1 MSIAESVMLPIA
13 GVIFTYVVVTD
24 LIQMQM
30 AQNNMHEHTTWDIYK
45 WIFKTAIGALFIS
58 NSFTISAALI
68 EVGAEIVT
76 KVIPIANAAAANGP
90 TITTGSSLMDLN
102 VWDLLS
108 LNFTL
113 MLTSVIYWGGKII
126 IQLFLVARFF
136 EIYLYLMVAPIP
148 FSTLTNQQLSQT
160 GLNYIKNVIALALQ
174 AVIIL
179 ISFAIY
185 TALSTSYTLNVVID
199 PAKKSWASIL
209 EGITLI
215 LVLVVMVWRS
225 RSVAQSIVGSH

>member
-45 WIFKTAIGALFIS
+45 WIFKTAIGALLIS

-76 KVIPIANAAAANGP
+76 KVIPIANTANANGP
-90 TITTGSSLMDLN
+90 TITTNSDLMDLE

-113 MLTSVIYWGGKII
+113 VLTRFIYWLGKFV
-126 IQLFLVARFF
+126 IQVFLVARFF
-136 EIYLYLMVAPIP
+136 EIYLYLMVSPIP

-160 GLNYIKNVIALALQ
+160 GLNYIKNVISLALQ

-179 ISFAIY
+179 VSFAIY
-185 TALSTSYTLNVVID
+185 TALSTSYTLNLTIGNFGI
-199 PAKKSWASIL
+199 SFL
-209 EGITLI
+209 ESVTLI
-215 LVLVVMVWRS
+215 IVLVVMIWRS

>member
-1 MSIAESVMLPIA
+1 MIPIA

-45 WIFKTAIGALFIS
+45 WIFKTAIGALLIS

-76 KVIPIANAAAANGP
+76 KVIPIANTANANGP
-90 TITTGSSLMDLN
+90 TITTNSNLMDLN

-113 MLTSVIYWGGKII
+113 VLTTVIYWLGKFV
-126 IQLFLVARFF
+126 IQVFLVARFF
-136 EIYLYLMVAPIP
+136 EIYLYLMVSPMP

-179 ISFAIY
+179 VSFAIY
-185 TALSTSYTLNVVID
+185 TALSTSYTLNLAID
-199 PAKKSWASIL
+199 PNEDFVSSIL
-209 EGITLI
+209 ESVTLI

>member
-1 MSIAESVMLPIA
+1 MSIAESVMIPIA

-45 WIFKTAIGALFIS
+45 WIFKTAIGALLIS

-76 KVIPIANAAAANGP
+76 KVIPIANTANANGP
-90 TITTGSSLMDLN
+90 TITTNSNLMDLN

-113 MLTSVIYWGGKII
+113 VLTTVIYWLGKFV
-126 IQLFLVARFF
+126 IQVFLVARFF
-136 EIYLYLMVAPIP
+136 EIYLYLMVSPMP

-179 ISFAIY
+179 VSFAIY
-185 TALSTSYTLNVVID
+185 TALSTSYTLNLAID
-199 PAKKSWASIL
+199 PNEDFVISIL
-209 EGITLI
+209 ESVTLI

>member
-1 MSIAESVMLPIA
+1 MLPIA

-45 WIFKTAIGALFIS
+45 WIFKTAIGALLIS

-76 KVIPIANAAAANGP
+76 KVIPIANTANANGP
-90 TITTGSSLMDLN
+90 TITTNSNLMDLN

-113 MLTSVIYWGGKII
+113 VLTTVIYWLGKFV
-126 IQLFLVARFF
+126 IQVFLVARFF
-136 EIYLYLMVAPIP
+136 EIYLYLMVSPMP

-179 ISFAIY
+179 VSFAIY
-185 TALSTSYTLNVVID
+185 TALSTSYTLNLAID
-199 PAKKSWASIL
+199 PNEDFVSSIL
-209 EGITLI
+209 ESVTLI